1 MHGILSQGR
10 VYSRRKESGLS
21 GLPVCH
27 LRAFRE
33 TLEGVGTLRR
43 RISRKLSA
51 ADGKDG
57 ESGKE
62 HPLMGNEGMPCQEY
76 VPYSHKEEIHRRI
89 RHERYSR
96 RGFDPLPKVL

>member
-57 ESGKE
+57 ESSWEMRGCRA
-62 HPLMGNEGMPCQEY
+62 GNMFRIATWKKSIGGSGMRGIRGGDLTHCQ
-76 VPYSHKEEIHRRI
+76 
-89 RHERYSR
+89 RYSN
-96 RGFDPLPKVL
+96 D